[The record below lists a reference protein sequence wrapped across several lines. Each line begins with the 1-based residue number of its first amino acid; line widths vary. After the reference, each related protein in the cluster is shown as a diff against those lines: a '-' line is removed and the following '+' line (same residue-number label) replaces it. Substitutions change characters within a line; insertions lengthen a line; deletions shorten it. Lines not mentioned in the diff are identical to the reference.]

1 MIAERL
7 VRKSDCGVDALRKS
21 DRGFDGIGLKRRRRS
36 HAAEPR
42 RFGES
47 ETGGIHAG

>member
-1 MIAERL
+1 MIAERF
-7 VRKSDCGVDALRKS
+7 VQIS
-21 DRGFDGIGLKRRRRS
+21 DRGVDGIGLKRRRRS